1 MGKLQKKP
9 STVIGKHV
17 NVNVPYECVP
27 MPGKW
32 VGANEEL
39 GIVVEGASMQEVE
52 DAFVKALL
60 TAPPKTKGL
69 PWLTDAQVKEQ
80 EAKEEEERLRQELVN
95 DVDPPEGETEGND
108 EGDENADGNR
118 IPGEG
123 DDELGG
129 AVREKEEEG
138 KEKTKTKNKRHG
150 RSQ

>member
-9 STVIGKHV
+9 KTVIGKHV
-17 NVNVPYECVP
+17 NVNVPFECVP
-27 MPGKW
+27 MKGKW

-80 EAKEEEERLRQELVN
+80 EAKEEEERLREELVN
-95 DVDPPEGETEGND
+95 DVDPPEN
-108 EGDENADGNR
+108 EGDEDADGNR
-118 IPGEG
+118 VSRTGDAGPEG
-123 DDELGG
+123 N
-129 AVREKEEEG
+129 AEKEE
-138 KEKTKTKNKRHG
+138 KKTKGKGKK
-150 RSQ
+150 